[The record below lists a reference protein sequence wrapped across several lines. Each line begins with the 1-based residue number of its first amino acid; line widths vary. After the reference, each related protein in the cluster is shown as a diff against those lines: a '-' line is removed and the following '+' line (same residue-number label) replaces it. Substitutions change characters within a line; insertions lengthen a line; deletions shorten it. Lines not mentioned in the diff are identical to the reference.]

1 LGCGQDDAGKPVHPR
16 EGDEDLSEAS
26 DSDPPSGGGRDK
38 RRSKR
43 ARKSPDAGRARAG
56 ELGKALRSIYD
67 TTLRED
73 VPRDFLDLLGK
84 LS

>member
-1 LGCGQDDAGKPVHPR
+1 MHPR
-16 EGDEDLSEAS
+16 EGDEDLSEGS
-26 DSDPPSGGGRDK
+26 DSDSPGGGRDK

-43 ARKSPDAGRARAG
+43 PRKPADAGRARAG